1 VWLRYEHS
9 RATKRRG
16 RPLSGLAPLLNPG
29 HGRARGGT
37 AASPAAAAAGSS
49 LQELQLI
56 TQRSMKLQSQNPFKP
71 NSKLVKIQIQGVAVT
86 FRYESGGAR
95 DEDRLAVKALR
106 DPGVFH
112 GEPRAGRQWRAL
124 ESPHSSR
131 SPETSRW
138 WWGRVGYRLLAPS
151 GVAGLGNKRKVA
163 VL

>member
-1 VWLRYEHS
+1 
-9 RATKRRG
+9 
-16 RPLSGLAPLLNPG
+16 
-29 HGRARGGT
+29 
-37 AASPAAAAAGSS
+37 
-49 LQELQLI
+49 
-56 TQRSMKLQSQNPFKP
+56 
-71 NSKLVKIQIQGVAVT
+71 
-86 FRYESGGAR
+86 
-95 DEDRLAVKALR
+95 VKALR

-163 VL
+163 VFRPCLVLKKFYKIFQNIES